1 MIGPDFSVVGG
12 MTSLNRMIMEE
23 SSDTV
28 SIKFSPSMHQRRLF
42 GRASLWIRNIVSAPI
57 IRATKPP
64 DIVHIHV
71 STGLSIWRKTSIG
84 NLWNLL
90 GIPVVYH
97 THGSKIKDYIG
108 NSSILTRKI
117 IGRRFRKAAM
127 IVALSEGWKEWYS
140 DTLGLDSKRV
150 SVIPTPIIIPERERL
165 RKGVDFLYSGLM
177 GDRKGT
183 FDLIKAWSLIPD
195 DERGCIQLHL
205 IGNGKVREASNL
217 VDKLG
222 IGDSCIVHGWVSEKE
237 KEDLMGRC
245 GVYVLPSYNEGLP
258 MGLLEAMAWGLA
270 PISSNVGAIP
280 EVISDGENG
289 ILVGAG
295 EIEDLSLAIRKMI
308 ENPEEVDRMSE
319 MARQTAENHEWTMY
333 FEKLIN
339 TWKEILEH

>member
-23 SSDTV
+23 SSDLAD
-28 SIKFSPSMHQRRLF
+28 IRFSPSMHQKSLF
-42 GRASLWIRNIVSAPI
+42 GRVSLWIRNIVAAPI
-57 IRATKPP
+57 IRSTKPP

-84 NLWNLL
+84 NLWSLL
-90 GIPVVYH
+90 GTPVVYH
-97 THGSKIKDYIG
+97 THGSKIKEYIG
-108 NSSILTRKI
+108 KSSIITRKI

-127 IVALSEGWKEWYS
+127 VATLSEGWKEWYS
-140 DTLGLDSKRV
+140 ITLGLDPDRV
-150 SVIPTPIIIPERERL
+150 SVIPTPIKIPKKEKL
-165 RKGVDFLYSGLM
+165 RRGTDFLYSGLM

-183 FDLIKAWSLIPD
+183 FDLIKAWSQIPK
-195 DERGCIQLHL
+195 DERMGINLHL
-205 IGNGKVREASNL
+205 IGNGKVAEASTL

-237 KEDLMGRC
+237 KEELIERC

-289 ILVGAG
+289 ILVDPGKIG
-295 EIEDLSLAIRKMI
+295 DLSMAIRKMI
-308 ENPEEVDRMSE
+308 ETPDEVERISK
-319 MARQTAENHEWTMY
+319 MARRTSENHDWEKY
-333 FEKLIN
+333 FENLIKV
-339 TWKEILEH
+339 WREILQ